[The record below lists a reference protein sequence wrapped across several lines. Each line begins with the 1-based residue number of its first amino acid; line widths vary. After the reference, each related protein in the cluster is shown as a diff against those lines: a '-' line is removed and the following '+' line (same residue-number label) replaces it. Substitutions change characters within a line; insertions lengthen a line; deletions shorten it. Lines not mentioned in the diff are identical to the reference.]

1 MLRNCAC
8 LVIAHMVDATQLSL
22 SCACLPKLTG
32 TQCLDQTWKQLK
44 RYIPKELRSRDQTT
58 RRDNHRLEEY
68 VWSFLFR
75 MNVRPKLLEAL
86 GKFGPK
92 SKQCYKIEKKTSFFR
107 RRLLI
112 RRNSIVYSFL
122 KTRTHGKNGT
132 KSTCEPTNHTWNSTP
147 SQHFV
152 HLQQNAMLI
161 SLRVAITAV
170 TLFVDRLPYSKLC
183 TLNRILF

>member
-8 LVIAHMVDATQLSL
+8 LVIAHMVDATQLCL
-22 SCACLPKLTG
+22 SCNCTHGGCYATQFVLSLHTWWMLRNCACLVIAHMVDATQLCLSCNCTHGGCYATVLVLSLHTWWMLRNSLCLCLVHCKMQFSKLVRVRRLPKLTG

-86 GKFGPK
+86 GKLAQK
-92 SKQCYKIEKKTSFFR
+92 A
-107 RRLLI
+107 
-112 RRNSIVYSFL
+112 NNA
-122 KTRTHGKNGT
+122 TR
-132 KSTCEPTNHTWNSTP
+132 
-147 SQHFV
+147 
-152 HLQQNAMLI
+152 
-161 SLRVAITAV
+161 
-170 TLFVDRLPYSKLC
+170 
-183 TLNRILF
+183 

>member
-8 LVIAHMVDATQLSL
+8 LVIAHMVDATQLCLSCHCTHGGCYATEFVLSLHTWWMLRNCACLLIAHMVDATQLSL

-44 RYIPKELRSRDQTT
+44 RDIPKELRSRDQTT

-92 SKQCYKIEKKTSFFR
+92 SKQCYKIEKKRLFFGGG
-107 RRLLI
+107 
-112 RRNSIVYSFL
+112 F
-122 KTRTHGKNGT
+122 
-132 KSTCEPTNHTWNSTP
+132 
-147 SQHFV
+147 
-152 HLQQNAMLI
+152 
-161 SLRVAITAV
+161 
-170 TLFVDRLPYSKLC
+170 
-183 TLNRILF
+183 

>member
-8 LVIAHMVDATQLSL
+8 LVIAHMVDATQLCL
-22 SCACLPKLTG
+22 SCNCTHGGCYATQFVLSLHTWWMLRNSVCLVIAHMVDATQLCLKHWANWPKK
-32 TQCLDQTWKQLK
+32 QTMLQDRKKK
-44 RYIPKELRSRDQTT
+44 R
-58 RRDNHRLEEY
+58 
-68 VWSFLFR
+68 LF
-75 MNVRPKLLEAL
+75 
-86 GKFGPK
+86 FG
-92 SKQCYKIEKKTSFFR
+92 

-112 RRNSIVYSFL
+112 RTNSIVYSFL

-132 KSTCEPTNHTWNSTP
+132 KSTYEPTNHTWNSTP

-170 TLFVDRLPYSKLC
+170 TLFIEPDFDLV
-183 TLNRILF
+183 